1 MGSRRKVAGMAL
13 DTAELEE
20 IAALLDR
27 LDDIQ
32 TSAITT
38 DAELARRQAELI
50 AIKGRACQ
58 IADKLGYQA

>member
-1 MGSRRKVAGMAL
+1 MAL
-13 DTAELEE
+13 DAAELEE
-20 IAALLDR
+20 IATLLER
-27 LDDIQ
+27 LDGIQ

-58 IADKLGYQA
+58 IADKLGYQG